1 MKKKMTAILAVL
13 LFLFCLV
20 LTLYPVISDA
30 VNARYRSKIYTQ
42 YQQDIQGTDAKEL
55 EEALEAARAYN
66 AALNSIQFTQE
77 AITEAKADY
86 EDLLNP
92 TGNGIMGYLS
102 IPAIE
107 VNLPICHGTETAA
120 LESGVGH
127 LVGTSLPVG
136 GESTHCVL
144 SGHTGMASQRLLTDL
159 DRLTVGDVFFL
170 KVLGKA
176 LAYEVD
182 SISIVLPY
190 DTSLLGITQGE
201 DYCTLVTCTPYG
213 VNSHRLLV
221 RGKRTTFSESSET
234 TPISPKPEEKPESTW
249 KIQYIRSIR
258 IGFIAAAGIGF
269 SLLLALQINKRRKR
283 HG

>member
-1 MKKKMTAILAVL
+1 MKKKMTAILAAL
-13 LFLFCLV
+13 LFLFGLV

-92 TGNGIMGYLS
+92 TENGIMGYLS

-107 VNLPICHGTETAA
+107 VNLPICHGTDATA

-159 DRLTVGDVFFL
+159 DRLTVGDVFCL
-170 KVLGKA
+170 KVLGKT

-182 SISIVLPY
+182 KISVVLPY
-190 DTSLLGITQGE
+190 DTSLLGIAQGE

-213 VNSHRLLV
+213 VNTHRLLV
-221 RGKRTTFSESSET
+221 RGKRTAL
-234 TPISPKPEEKPESTW
+234 PELARKLPAAKSTQPQSTW
-249 KIQYIRSIR
+249 KTQYIKSIC
-258 IGFIAAAGIGF
+258 IGMFTAAAIAF
-269 SLLLALQINKRRKR
+269 ALFVTRIIRNRRNQ